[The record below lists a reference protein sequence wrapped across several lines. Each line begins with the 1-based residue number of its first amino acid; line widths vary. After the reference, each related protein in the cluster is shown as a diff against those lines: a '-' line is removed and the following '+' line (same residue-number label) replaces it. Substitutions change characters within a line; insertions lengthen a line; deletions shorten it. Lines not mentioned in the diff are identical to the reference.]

1 MPLFDAYAAAA
12 RAENLDNPRLNPI
25 VASLDTLPENM
36 LFIGGTIDILL
47 HEQLTF
53 IEKLKG
59 EVAQNGKY
67 AGRRVESL
75 MFDGQ
80 IHGFLE
86 CELNFRHFCDDGLL
100 IFDST
105 VWGR

>member
-1 MPLFDAYAAAA
+1 MPLFDAYASAA
-12 RAENLDNPRLNPI
+12 RVANLDNPRLNPI

-36 LFIGGTIDILL
+36 LFIVPTLDILL

-53 IEKLKG
+53 IERLKG
-59 EVAQNGKY
+59 EAAKNVNY
-67 AGRRVESL
+67 AGRRIESL

-86 CELNFRHFCDDGLL
+86 CELILDAL
-100 IFDST
+100 
-105 VWGR
+105 